1 MGILKRVGVGIVFIV
16 IGALAVIGFQ
26 WWQRSNSSGS
36 TGRTEI
42 DLNVLKESME
52 ENYELSTANY
62 IYTSSITVTD
72 QNTLEVFGFEDIDVP
87 FTEALYIVEFDG
99 EIKAGFD
106 LRNADVSPDSD
117 NLVVVTLPQPEVLSH
132 ETGDVEL
139 VYEKQNIAN
148 PLHAGEESSWIEDQK
163 AAMVKRAESLGLYDE
178 ARQNAEVVF
187 KSLYEDVLPAG
198 VSLEI
203 RFDEELDEANN
214 GK

>member
-1 MGILKRVGVGIVFIV
+1 
-16 IGALAVIGFQ
+16 
-26 WWQRSNSSGS
+26 
-36 TGRTEI
+36 
-42 DLNVLKESME
+42 ME

-62 IYTSSITVTD
+62 IYTSSITVAD
-72 QNTLEVFGFEDIDVP
+72 QNTLEVFGFGDIDVP
-87 FTEALYIVEFDG
+87 FTKALYIVEFDG

-106 LRNADVSPDSD
+106 LRDADVSPDGDSR
-117 NLVVVTLPQPEVLSH
+117 VVVTLPQPEVLSH

-139 VYEKQNIAN
+139 VYEQQNIAN

-187 KSLYEDVLPAG
+187 KSLYEDVLPEG

-203 RFDEELDEANN
+203 RFDDELEEANN